1 MICKFQGFLKFF
13 LNGSLANIEFSK
25 TQLPKMMQS
34 SGCIMPN
41 VFDPTNP
48 SLLFPSF
55 RMISSLSKSSGKE
68 LGNKDPKK

>member
-34 SGCIMPN
+34 GGCIMPN
-41 VFDPTNP
+41 VFDATNP
-48 SLLFPSF
+48 PLLFPSF